1 MTDDTGPKTKAPS
14 EPYTAAIR
22 QLHSPPR
29 RLMLGED
36 RSTSTRCMS
45 DIRNRFRFPVIAL
58 LVACVLPA
66 PMMAQSQRHPRDGEI
81 HNADTRAWWH
91 TTEALSG
98 DSMEGRDTG
107 SAAYQRA
114 AEYVT
119 ARFKAAG
126 LQPAG
131 ENGSYFQTV
140 PMHEVAVTPEGTS
153 FTLVRPDGSETAL
166 TFLQQITFTPI
177 EDLPTRMEAALTFR
191 GYCGKDAMADIAG
204 RFVVCLGTQ
213 RDGLPGGAERAANAR
228 EGKAL
233 GLINIDDPYFAIEP
247 PRWPF
252 AYARTVRLQAQRE
265 VVNKSLA
272 PLATLRISA
281 QAVDALFAGTGQDAA
296 AILKLGGTKQR
307 LPNFDIPATL
317 RVRLSLTQ
325 RDISSPN
332 VLATLPG
339 SDPKLG
345 REYVVIA
352 AHLDGYGFGTPVN
365 GDDLYN
371 GTLDDAAYVALLIQM
386 GDDIKAHKLLAPKRS
401 ILFAAFTGEEKGLLG
416 SYWFVA
422 HPTVPIEQLAAD
434 VNLDQLRPLFPLR
447 ILTAEALADT
457 TLGEMARAVAA
468 PLHIEI
474 RADAEPERNLLH
486 RADQY
491 PFLTIHVPAISFIFG
506 YDRNTDAETRYR
518 EWYEVRYHRPQDDLT
533 QPVDFKAAAQF
544 DTFFYRLVE
553 AIANAPTRPAIYPTS
568 AFAAK
573 N

>member
-1 MTDDTGPKTKAPS
+1 
-14 EPYTAAIR
+14 
-22 QLHSPPR
+22 
-29 RLMLGED
+29 
-36 RSTSTRCMS
+36 MS
-45 DIRNRFRFPVIAL
+45 DIRDSLRSPLAALVIG
-58 LVACVLPA
+58 CVLLSPI
-66 PMMAQSQRHPRDGEI
+66 MAQSQRHPRDAEI
-81 HNADTRAWWH
+81 HDADTRAWWH

-114 AEYVT
+114 AEYVA

-140 PMHEVAVTPEGTS
+140 PMHEVAVRPEGTS
-153 FTLVRPDGSETAL
+153 FMLVRPNGAETAL
-166 TFLQQITFTPI
+166 TFLQQVTVTPV
-177 EDLPTRMEAALTFR
+177 EELPSRMEAALTFR

-204 RFVVCLGTQ
+204 RFVVCFGTQ
-213 RDGLPGGAERAANAR
+213 REGLPSGAERAANAR

-233 GLINIDDPYFAIEP
+233 GLINIDDPYFTIEP

-252 AYARTVRLQAQRE
+252 AYARTVKLQAPRE
-265 VVNKSLA
+265 TVNELPA
-272 PLATLRISA
+272 PLATLRIRPE
-281 QAVDALFAGTGQDAA
+281 AVDTLFAGTGQDAA
-296 AILKLGGTKQR
+296 AILKLGGMKQR

-317 RVRLSLTQ
+317 RVRLSLSQ
-325 RDISSPN
+325 RDISSSN
-332 VLATLPG
+332 ILAALPG
-339 SDPKLG
+339 ADPKLRG
-345 REYVVIA
+345 EYVVVA

-386 GDDIKAHKLLAPKRS
+386 ADDIRAGALPAPKRS

-416 SYWFVA
+416 STWFVD
-422 HPTVPIEQLAAD
+422 HPTVPVERLAAD

-457 TLGEMARAVAA
+457 TLGEVARAVAA

-474 RADAEPERNLLH
+474 RPDAEPERKLLR

-518 EWYEVRYHRPQDDLT
+518 EWYEVRYHRPQDDLA

-553 AIANAPTRPAIYPTS
+553 AVANAPTRPVIYPS
-568 AFAAK
+568 SPFAAK